1 MEAEQVFKLFTE
13 HWLRLNKCIFLAE
26 SVEHLGQQISKHG
39 IQALPSRVDAIAQAP
54 EPKNVQELRSFLGLL
69 NYYGHFIQNLSRI
82 INHKQEWTQECQE
95 AFSEAKKQLTSSDVL
110 THYDPDLPINMS
122 ADASA
127 YGRYFS
133 CILPNGAE
141 HNKP

>member
-54 EPKNVQELRSFLGLL
+54 EPKNV
-69 NYYGHFIQNLSRI
+69 
-82 INHKQEWTQECQE
+82 
-95 AFSEAKKQLTSSDVL
+95 
-110 THYDPDLPINMS
+110 
-122 ADASA
+122 
-127 YGRYFS
+127 
-133 CILPNGAE
+133 
-141 HNKP
+141 